1 MVARSYESKES
12 MDYIMDCITL
22 NDDEDFC
29 VICEEYYDKK
39 ISNTSEL
46 EYTEK
51 TKVDKK
57 RRGNIT

>member
-29 VICEEYYDKK
+29 VICGEYYDKK
-39 ISNTSEL
+39 LVIHPN
-46 EYTEK
+46 
-51 TKVDKK
+51 
-57 RRGNIT
+57 